1 MTVDMRRMA
10 QNRLGR
16 AGMLALAA
24 IVTVLAVTGSAFVIA
39 GANPL
44 EAYYAYFVEPLTR
57 EFTLLEVLNKATPI
71 LFTGTAVAIA
81 FRAGYWNI
89 GVEGQLLMGAIAAAG
104 IGQVV
109 EGWPSLLV
117 LPAMIAAGALAG
129 AAWALVPA
137 LLRVRLGID
146 EVVTT
151 LLLNPVALLV
161 VQALLHGPWKD
172 PETGFPESPRIVAA
186 AELPQLSEFIPLIG
200 RSRLHLG
207 FVLAVIFIVV
217 AWYVLSRTAT
227 GLRVRAVGLSPR
239 GARFAG
245 IRVER
250 TLLRVAL
257 VSGAIAGVAGV
268 SEVAGIQFRL
278 TEGVSPGFG
287 YTGVVV
293 AMLGGLTMPGVLLA
307 GLLLGDL
314 SVGASS
320 AVRSLQIPSQVGD
333 VVQGTLLLVV
343 VGAVAV
349 YRWRTTRED
358 DRPPDEGEP
367 HPGEP
372 PEGPEGTAPV
382 EAPPT

>member
-1 MTVDMRRMA
+1 MTLEARRMA
-10 QNRLGR
+10 ESRLGR
-16 AGMLALAA
+16 AGLLALGAV
-24 IVTVLAVTGSAFVIA
+24 VTILAVTGTAFIIA

-44 EAYYAYFVEPLTR
+44 EAYHAYFVQPLTR

-109 EGWPSLLV
+109 EGWTPLVV
-117 LPAMIAAGALAG
+117 LPLMILAGALAG

-161 VQALLHGPWKD
+161 VQGLLHGPWKD
-172 PETGFPESPRIVAA
+172 PQTGFPESPRIAAA
-186 AELPQLSEFIPLIG
+186 AEFPQLSEFIPLIG

-207 FVLAVIFIVV
+207 FVLAIVLIVV
-217 AWYVLSRTAT
+217 AWYVLARTAT
-227 GLRVRAVGLSPR
+227 GLRVRAVGLSPH

-257 VSGAIAGVAGV
+257 ISGAIAGVAGV

-358 DRPPDEGEP
+358 DRPADEGEP
-367 HPGEP
+367 DHDEP
-372 PEGPEGTAPV
+372 PDRPEGRAPV
-382 EAPPT
+382 ESPPA

>member
-1 MTVDMRRMA
+1 MMLEARRA
-10 QNRLGR
+10 AEARVGR
-16 AGMLALAA
+16 TGA
-24 IVTVLAVTGSAFVIA
+24 IVAGAVIVVLAVTGAAFVAA

-44 EAYYAYFVEPLTR
+44 DAYLAYFVAPLTR
-57 EFTLLEVLNKATPI
+57 EFTLWEVLNVATPL
-71 LFTGTAVAIA
+71 LFAGAAVAIA

-89 GVEGQLLMGAIAAAG
+89 GVEGQLLMGAVAAAG

-109 EGWPSLLV
+109 HGWPSFVV
-117 LPAMIAAGALAG
+117 LPLMIAAGALAG
-129 AAWALVPA
+129 AAWALLPA

-161 VQALLHGPWKD
+161 VEGLLHGPWTD
-172 PETGFPESPRIVAA
+172 PETGFPESPRIAES
-186 AELPQLSEFIPLIG
+186 AELPRLSTFLPFLG

-207 FVLAVIFIVV
+207 FIVAIVVIVV
-217 AWYVLSRTAT
+217 AWWVLSRTAT
-227 GLRVRAVGLSPR
+227 GLRLRAVGLSPH
-239 GARFAG
+239 GSRFAG
-245 IRVER
+245 IKVER

-278 TEGVSPGFG
+278 TAGISPGFG
-287 YTGVVV
+287 YTGIVV

-320 AVRSLQIPSQVGD
+320 AVRSLQIPSQLGA
-333 VVQGTLLLVV
+333 VVEGTLLLVV
-343 VGAVAV
+343 IGALAL
-349 YRWRTTRED
+349 RRHRSRQQDE
-358 DRPPDEGEP
+358 RPG
-367 HPGEP
+367 GR
-372 PEGPEGTAPV
+372 G
-382 EAPPT
+382 